1 MYIPKTKKKKWEEYE
16 AIKLDCRRFVPT
28 DTGKIHVSVLLLMTR
43 GNAPRD
49 AFQGYEIVV
58 ADIGRVSNKMVDL
71 FVRPRYLTGYPLR
84 FKIETEKALIIERK

>member
-1 MYIPKTKKKKWEEYE
+1 
-16 AIKLDCRRFVPT
+16 
-28 DTGKIHVSVLLLMTR
+28 MTR
-43 GNAPRD
+43 GNAPRE

-71 FVRPRYLTGYPLR
+71 FVRPRYSTGTGYPLR